1 MKIVCCYW
9 RSTFVE
15 KHWDTIWS
23 LAFLLRPGEE
33 LARQT
38 SGKSIRAGVREHVAV
53 RGRHAGW
60 REGSPPSSIHAPAED
75 AQLRA
80 SSCL

>member
-1 MKIVCCYW
+1 M
-9 RSTFVE
+9 
-15 KHWDTIWS
+15 
-23 LAFLLRPGEE
+23 E

-38 SGKSIRAGVREHVAV
+38 SGKSIRQGRTGVREHVAV
-53 RGRHAGW
+53 RGGHAGW
-60 REGSPPSSIHAPAED
+60 REGSHHAPAED

>member
-1 MKIVCCYW
+1 M
-9 RSTFVE
+9 
-15 KHWDTIWS
+15 
-23 LAFLLRPGEE
+23 E

-60 REGSPPSSIHAPAED
+60 REGGPPSSIHAPAED